1 MNKEI
6 MQRKLDLYERFF
18 DEMKQIEEEE
28 AKMCH
33 KSMLEA
39 QYKKNNE
46 KIEENFIYLDE
57 FRDLNELSMKEKKI
71 INEQNNLH
79 NYHELKTKV
88 EKVKDV
94 YSTGKY
100 LMYFSRWVPF
110 Y

>member
-1 MNKEI
+1 

-57 FRDLNELSMKEKKI
+57 FRDLNELSMKEQKI

-79 NYHELKTKV
+79 NYDNLKTTINKYQN
-88 EKVKDV
+88 V
-94 YSTGKY
+94 YSVAKY
-100 LMYFSRWVPF
+100 FTYIPKWMPF
-110 Y
+110 V